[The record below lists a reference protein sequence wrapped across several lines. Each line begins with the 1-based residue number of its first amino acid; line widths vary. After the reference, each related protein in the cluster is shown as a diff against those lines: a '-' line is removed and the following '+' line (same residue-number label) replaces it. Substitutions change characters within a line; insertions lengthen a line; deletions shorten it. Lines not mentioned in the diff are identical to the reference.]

1 VPRLHRV
8 RHRPYASATN
18 VNNTRQYVIIQSA
31 ATVIGIGLYFVFSV
45 VDLDIIASKWKFLFV
60 FSVLFILSLQGL
72 GVADNTG
79 NRAWIRFAGIG
90 IQPAEIVKI
99 PFTILL
105 AKLMCHLKDTRGLSN
120 VWSVPQL
127 VLLFGLFAG

>member
-1 VPRLHRV
+1 M
-8 RHRPYASATN
+8 
-18 VNNTRQYVIIQSA
+18 NNTRQYVIIQSA